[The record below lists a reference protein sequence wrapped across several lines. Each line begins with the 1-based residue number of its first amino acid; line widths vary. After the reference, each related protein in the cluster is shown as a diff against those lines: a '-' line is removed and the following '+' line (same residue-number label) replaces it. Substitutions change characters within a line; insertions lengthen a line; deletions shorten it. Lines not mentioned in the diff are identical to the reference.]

1 MKVTQLKLIEE
12 HDRLEKIND
21 ELEKNE
27 NYSEKLKVRWR
38 RCASAFNTCRKEKE
52 QIQKILNKSQEDN
65 FRLTAQMKNLFY
77 LLKKVIEKNQDFE
90 TKLRKRKQKKELKE
104 EKKL

>member
-27 NYSEKLKVRWR
+27 NYSKKLKVRWI
-38 RCASAFNTCRKEKE
+38 RCDSAFNTCRKEKE